1 MLDIFVLFG
10 LEWLS
15 DKVEDRYGRRAAWIF
30 ALMATLAVVGVLVWI
45 LIMVLRR

>member
-15 DKVEDRYGRRAAWIF
+15 DKIEDRYGRRAAWVF
-30 ALMATLAVVGVLVWI
+30 AFTSILAVVGVLVLI
-45 LIMVLRR
+45 LMILMRR